1 MTADRLEG
9 RVAMVTGAGSG
20 IGRAAVSA
28 LARAGARV
36 VATDLAPHAA
46 EASAAGA
53 GHGAIALRLDVA
65 DETAWTRVV
74 AQVEAYQGGLDVLV
88 NCAGVGLPAVDIESC
103 TLADWR
109 AINDINLDGVFFG
122 CRAGLAAMLRGG
134 RGGAIV
140 NVSSQLGLVATAPD
154 PAYCA
159 GKGAVTSL
167 TRAVALHCAR
177 RGLGVR
183 CNAVHPGYIRT
194 AMTAASDSADRALS
208 LHPLGRLGEV
218 DDIAPAIVFL
228 AGERSRFVTGASFVI
243 DGGYTAW

>member
-9 RVAMVTGAGSG
+9 RV
-20 IGRAAVSA
+20 A

-36 VATDLAPHAA
+36 VATDIALGAA
-46 EASAAGA
+46 EATAAGA
-53 GHGAIALRLDVA
+53 GHGAMALRLDVA
-65 DETAWTRVV
+65 DETAWAHVV
-74 AQVEAYQGGLDVLV
+74 AQVEADLGGFDVLV
-88 NCAGVGLPAVDIESC
+88 NSAGVGLPAVDIEGC

-159 GKGAVTSL
+159 GKGAVTLL
-167 TRAVALHCAR
+167 TRAVARHCAQ

-183 CNAVHPGYIRT
+183 CNAVHPGYVRT
-194 AMTAASDSADRALS
+194 AMTAASDSAGRALP

-218 DDIAPAIVFL
+218 GDIAPAIVFL
-228 AGERSRFVTGASFVI
+228 AGERSRAVSGASFVV